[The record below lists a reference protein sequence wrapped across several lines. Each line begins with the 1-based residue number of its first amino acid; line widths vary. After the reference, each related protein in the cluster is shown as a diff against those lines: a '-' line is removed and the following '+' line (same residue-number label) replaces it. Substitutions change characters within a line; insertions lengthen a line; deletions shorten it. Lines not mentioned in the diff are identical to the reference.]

1 MSYDSETEGP
11 DRDIFK
17 VCLMILKHRA
27 QIGLYLKCQEVPDR
41 DIFRMSDDSE
51 TEGPDRDIFEIC
63 LVILK

>member
-1 MSYDSETEGP
+1 
-11 DRDIFK
+11 
-17 VCLMILKHRA
+17 MILKQRA